1 LAAGW
6 RRRTT
11 LGLAGRGT
19 IFWFFAEGDGLTP
32 GSAGRGT
39 TLKLLAGGGSTTL
52 WSLAGVEGLHFGY
65 WLEENFFTLLR
76 NWKMKEYT
84 MYGVQLKEEGTW
96 AL

>member
-1 LAAGW
+1 LAVGW

-19 IFWFFAEGDGLTP
+19 ILWFLAEGDGLTP
-32 GSAGRGT
+32 GSAGSGT
-39 TLKLLAGGGSTTL
+39 TLKLLAGGGR
-52 WSLAGVEGLHFGY
+52 SLAGVEGLHFRY

-76 NWKMKEYT
+76 NWKLKEYT
-84 MYGVQLKEEGTW
+84 MYGVQLEEDGTW

>member
-1 LAAGW
+1 
-6 RRRTT
+6 
-11 LGLAGRGT
+11 LAGG
-19 IFWFFAEGDGLTP
+19 EGLHLVWLEEGLYF
-32 GSAGRGT
+32 GSWPKEMDLHLVRLEAGQ
-39 TLKLLAGGGSTTL
+39 KLLAGGGRTTL

-84 MYGVQLKEEGTW
+84 MYGVQLEEEGTW